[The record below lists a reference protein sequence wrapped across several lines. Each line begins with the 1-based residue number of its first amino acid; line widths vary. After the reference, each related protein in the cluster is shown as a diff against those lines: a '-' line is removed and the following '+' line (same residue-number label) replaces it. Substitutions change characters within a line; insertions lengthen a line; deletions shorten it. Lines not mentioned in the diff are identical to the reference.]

1 MEHSVITFTSRGVGR
16 GSSVSQNM
24 QIREGGGTCQFER
37 LSISYWKAYPDRQ
50 KERGTQKWAG
60 NVVKSRKVS
69 GAAQK
74 DYHLN

>member
-1 MEHSVITFTSRGVGR
+1 MGHSVITFTPRGVGR
-16 GSSVSQNM
+16 GSSISQNM
-24 QIREGGGTCQFER
+24 QIGEGGGTCQFER
-37 LSISYWKAYPDRQ
+37 LPISYWKAYPDLQ

-60 NVVKSRKVS
+60 IVVKSRKVS